1 MVDVTQLVV
10 FTLAS
15 VLGKLPIFYLFMIIW
30 SGIVIGLMGQAMLL
44 LMYVVVM
51 IVAFGIIRPIMA
63 NTIPFS
69 SGIGGLFYGIPSYL
83 EGSTEAQQELV
94 ATLVGIPVTNV
105 KSLISGVNTDYISRF
120 LFLGLP
126 DIMIFPSAFL
136 YGYGTMTA
144 ENGAV
149 DSRNMLVLFFLIL
162 SILVQM
168 SVMEM
173 RTVTVI
179 LNVLFGIVAG
189 AVGASLIADS
199 PSLRPFNIDNQSFK
213 IVVRNNR

>member
-1 MVDVTQLVV
+1 MVDVSQLVV

-15 VLGKLPIFYLFMIIW
+15 VLGKIPVYYLFMLIW
-30 SGIVIGLMGQAMLL
+30 AGLVIGLMGQAMLL
-44 LMYVVVM
+44 LIYVITM
-51 IVAFGIIRPIMA
+51 IIAFGIIRPIMA
-63 NTIPFS
+63 NIVPFS
-69 SGIGGLFYGIPSYL
+69 SGIGAMLYGIPSYL
-83 EGSTEAQQELV
+83 EGSPEAQQELV
-94 ATLVGIPVTNV
+94 ATLIGLPVSSV

-120 LFLGLP
+120 LFLGIP
-126 DIMIFPSAFL
+126 DVMIFPSAFL

-144 ENGAV
+144 DNGAV
-149 DSRNMLVLFFLIL
+149 DSRNMLVLFFLML

-173 RTVTVI
+173 KAFTVI
-179 LNVLFGIVAG
+179 LNVLIGIVAG
-189 AVGASLIADS
+189 VVGASVVSEI

>member
-15 VLGKLPIFYLFMIIW
+15 ILGKLPIFYLFMLIW
-30 SGIVIGLMGQAMLL
+30 AGIVIGLMGQAMLL
-44 LMYVVVM
+44 LIYVITM
-51 IVAFGIIRPIMA
+51 IIAFGVIRPIMA
-63 NTIPFS
+63 NIVPFS
-69 SGIGGLFYGIPSYL
+69 SGIGGMLYGLPSYL
-83 EGSTEAQQELV
+83 EGSAETQQELV
-94 ATLVGIPVTNV
+94 ATLIGLPVNSV
-105 KSLISGVNTDYISRF
+105 KSLISGVNSDYISRF
-120 LFLGLP
+120 LFLGIP
-126 DIMIFPSAFL
+126 DVMIFPSAFL

-173 RTVTVI
+173 KTITVI
-179 LNVLFGIVAG
+179 LNVLIGIVAG
-189 AVGASLIADS
+189 VVGASIIS
-199 PSLRPFNIDNQSFK
+199 ETPSLRPFNIDNQSFK